1 AHIMPGLENYSGKWS
16 VLEYPH
22 LRLPLDQDEFLWRG
36 PLARHMLSWEPSTRA
51 MGRWVWG
58 TPPHPEIF
66 LLLRFGI
73 IASLQLVGL
82 CKRQS
87 SAHIIRS
94 TEESLGRTSPSR
106 RRRSANHY
114 QPSP

>member
-1 AHIMPGLENYSGKWS
+1 MPGLENYSGKWS
-16 VLEYPH
+16 VLEDPH

-36 PLARHMLSWEPSTRA
+36 PLARHMLSWQPSTRA
-51 MGRWVWG
+51 MESWFGR
-58 TPPHPEIF
+58 TPPHLEF
-66 LLLRFGI
+66 LLTWQFEI